1 MYCMKKMGTYGSFL
15 LDVFSFFFLHNLLT
29 QKLDVFPQSSNLF
42 LKSDK
47 NGNIFLIFVWADL
60 GIQTFKP
67 SNRYQYEQ
75 AKC

>member
-1 MYCMKKMGTYGSFL
+1 MVVSCWMCFL
-15 LDVFSFFFLHNLLT
+15 FFFLHNLLT